1 MSLSVTNFTH
11 CDFLFFL
18 PLSDAPPPPRHPS
31 TFMPALPMHCCNTL
45 HFVTLWQHVH
55 IACACR
61 LVRVRK
67 YEPFYSAAS
76 NVQYVRYITGTA
88 GEGTACFSELYL
100 VSLRTA
106 PGDTHTH
113 THTLRYREAYYCST
127 EPHPDLSGHFHFLQQ
142 FAGWVIGKANRCY
155 SCTMYCTVPLA
166 YFPLSNSDTA
176 HT

>member
-106 PGDTHTH
+106 SGDTHTH
-113 THTLRYREAYYCST
+113 THTHTHAPSAT
-127 EPHPDLSGHFHFLQQ
+127 GKPTTALQNHILTS
-142 FAGWVIGKANRCY
+142 VDISISY
-155 SCTMYCTVPLA
+155 SSLPA
-166 YFPLSNSDTA
+166 E
-176 HT
+176 